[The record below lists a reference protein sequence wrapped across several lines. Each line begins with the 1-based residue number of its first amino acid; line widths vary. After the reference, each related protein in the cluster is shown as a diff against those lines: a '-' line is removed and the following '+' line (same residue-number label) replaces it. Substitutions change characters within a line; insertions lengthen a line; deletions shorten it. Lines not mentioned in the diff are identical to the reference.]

1 MRDAARPVGRR
12 LGTAGLAV
20 ALVPALA
27 PGFTTAPVGAVS
39 YAAADRASGQVLRDV
54 RGDAHPSL
62 DVTRVRVRATSG
74 WLRVRVHLR
83 DVVAPFATTSGVASQ
98 VGVHLDTGGDRRPE
112 HLVRLDGFHAAAG
125 STRDWNRL
133 RPNGVD
139 PWGDW
144 TDCVPSVD
152 EGTALITVLSHSD
165 TIVLSAPLSCLG
177 AVDRVRV
184 AVQSYATSGRPR
196 ADWLGGVRSYS
207 RWVDLG

>member
-1 MRDAARPVGRR
+1 M
-12 LGTAGLAV
+12 

-27 PGFTTAPVGAVS
+27 LGLALGLAPVLSAAPVGAVS
-39 YAAADRASGQVLRDV
+39 YAADDRAAGQVLRDV

-62 DVTRVRVRATSG
+62 DVTRVRVRTTAQ
-74 WLRVRVHLR
+74 WVRVRVRLR
-83 DVVAPFATTSGVASQ
+83 DVVTAGGATSGVASE

-112 HLVRLDGFHAAAG
+112 HLVRVDGFHAAAG

-184 AVQSYATSGRPR
+184 AVQSYATSGRRPR
-196 ADWLGGVRSYS
+196 TDWLGGVRSYT